1 MIYLLLS
8 LTLFSL
14 NNVLWK
20 KNLQQVSIPLL
31 VGSRAL
37 LTSLISIII
46 LYLTTDFQLF
56 ENFPLLRVSLG
67 SIFGALGLF
76 SMLLVIKDAPLQWLG
91 IYTLMGIIFTTIYL
105 LLFEQIEIMK
115 SLTGALII
123 LVGFTIY
130 LQKNKETTQKLN
142 INKHGLLFFMTLCY
156 SLSSVLHW
164 KNLDARVP
172 AVFIIANQELIV
184 FTIAILLT
192 LKSKNFSEVLG
203 GFKKNFNRVILM
215 AIVIFFALLFSLIGV
230 NETNPFIS
238 SMLFLSSPLM
248 TILFGTLFFKEKLSP
263 YNALSILIMAIGAFI
278 LHYQET

>member
-76 SMLLVIKDAPLQWLG
+76 SMLLVIKDAQLQWLG